1 MLDKRRIILIIGTL
15 LVVVMIVVAF
25 SGVFLPSSQPKS
37 SLTPTPGAQVQAT
50 ITPPAITYD
59 KEKRAKA
66 AALIAHKAPLPRPEE
81 KIKEILS
88 NDPNP
93 LHISNYVYIT
103 YVPKKDVFQAEIH
116 TMKINTAKDETIAW
130 FRSKGFSEESIC
142 NLPVIFSINRQNAE
156 KLRAFDIVFSPLA
169 PGC

>member
-1 MLDKRRIILIIGTL
+1 MLDKRRIIVIIGTL

-25 SGVFLPSSQPKS
+25 SSVFLPPSQPKS
-37 SLTPTPGAQVQAT
+37 NVTPTPGAQVQAT
-50 ITPPAITYD
+50 VTPPAITYD

-66 AALIAHKAPLPRPEE
+66 AALLAHKEPLPLPEQAL
-81 KIKEILS
+81 KEALS
-88 NDPNP
+88 KETNP
-93 LHISNYVYIT
+93 LHTSSYVFIS
-103 YVPKKDVFQAEIH
+103 YVPKQDAFQAEIH